1 MPKISSLNVKSV
13 IIKFIVKSLA
23 LTTTSIILISSVAS
37 FIIFKLDLDLS
48 YCKYAGYLISALT
61 SFIVPFIC
69 LKPFK
74 NNILFLSFLS
84 IIPLVLFTLANF
96 IFFGKEFVQLFIS
109 LAIIIAVAFVTG
121 VMSAG
126 KRRWLKLSDIPIELK
141 KEFNLE
147 DENEKKTDIEK
158 IIVDNKTVIYSI
170 VFYACSL
177 AIGTVL
183 YRLLQSS
190 ALDSVLK
197 PSNVCNYLSLFLIT
211 VFLAFCLIGYGLINI
226 IPCVIGIQVGM
237 KAAYFYINY
246 QAKGVG
252 YTILMIAPFAALFLT
267 VLIFVIQTSSNMSK
281 QIVDITKNNLDYKL
295 EVKPTLR
302 KFLIYGLIIIAFSGV
317 CALIETLLKSVVTI

>member
-1 MPKISSLNVKSV
+1 M
-13 IIKFIVKSLA
+13 A
-23 LTTTSIILISSVAS
+23 
-37 FIIFKLDLDLS
+37 DLEKKDEKTRQWRSYSCSQLS
-48 YCKYAGYLISALT
+48 A
-61 SFIVPFIC
+61 FC
-69 LKPFK
+69 L
-74 NNILFLSFLS
+74 
-84 IIPLVLFTLANF
+84 
-96 IFFGKEFVQLFIS
+96 QIS
-109 LAIIIAVAFVTG
+109 LLLEAAVPLDEGFSIMAED
-121 VMSAG
+121 A
-126 KRRWLKLSDIPIELK
+126 
-141 KEFNLE
+141 E

-197 PSNVCNYLSLFLIT
+197 PSNANFSKLFSQNICNYLSLFLIT

>member
-1 MPKISSLNVKSV
+1 M
-13 IIKFIVKSLA
+13 
-23 LTTTSIILISSVAS
+23 
-37 FIIFKLDLDLS
+37 
-48 YCKYAGYLISALT
+48 
-61 SFIVPFIC
+61 
-69 LKPFK
+69 
-74 NNILFLSFLS
+74 
-84 IIPLVLFTLANF
+84 
-96 IFFGKEFVQLFIS
+96 
-109 LAIIIAVAFVTG
+109 
-121 VMSAG
+121 
-126 KRRWLKLSDIPIELK
+126 SDIPIELK

-197 PSNVCNYLSLFLIT
+197 PSDANLSKLFSQNICNYLSLFLIT

-237 KAAYFYINY
+237 KAAYFYINC

-295 EVKPTLR
+295 DVKPTLR

>member
-1 MPKISSLNVKSV
+1 M
-13 IIKFIVKSLA
+13 
-23 LTTTSIILISSVAS
+23 
-37 FIIFKLDLDLS
+37 
-48 YCKYAGYLISALT
+48 
-61 SFIVPFIC
+61 
-69 LKPFK
+69 
-74 NNILFLSFLS
+74 
-84 IIPLVLFTLANF
+84 
-96 IFFGKEFVQLFIS
+96 
-109 LAIIIAVAFVTG
+109 
-121 VMSAG
+121 
-126 KRRWLKLSDIPIELK
+126 SDIPIELK

-197 PSNVCNYLSLFLIT
+197 PSNANFSKLFSQNICNYLSLFLI
-211 VFLAFCLIGYGLINI
+211 CLIGYGLINI

>member
-1 MPKISSLNVKSV
+1 M
-13 IIKFIVKSLA
+13 
-23 LTTTSIILISSVAS
+23 
-37 FIIFKLDLDLS
+37 
-48 YCKYAGYLISALT
+48 
-61 SFIVPFIC
+61 
-69 LKPFK
+69 
-74 NNILFLSFLS
+74 
-84 IIPLVLFTLANF
+84 
-96 IFFGKEFVQLFIS
+96 
-109 LAIIIAVAFVTG
+109 
-121 VMSAG
+121 
-126 KRRWLKLSDIPIELK
+126 SDIPIELK

-147 DENEKKTDIEK
+147 DEKKTDIEK

-197 PSNVCNYLSLFLIT
+197 PSNANFSKLFSQNICNYLSLFLIT

-252 YTILMIAPFAALFLT
+252 YTILMIAPFTALFLT

>member
-1 MPKISSLNVKSV
+1 M
-13 IIKFIVKSLA
+13 
-23 LTTTSIILISSVAS
+23 
-37 FIIFKLDLDLS
+37 
-48 YCKYAGYLISALT
+48 
-61 SFIVPFIC
+61 
-69 LKPFK
+69 
-74 NNILFLSFLS
+74 
-84 IIPLVLFTLANF
+84 
-96 IFFGKEFVQLFIS
+96 
-109 LAIIIAVAFVTG
+109 
-121 VMSAG
+121 
-126 KRRWLKLSDIPIELK
+126 SDIPIELK

-197 PSNVCNYLSLFLIT
+197 PSNANFS
-211 VFLAFCLIGYGLINI
+211 YGLINI

>member
-23 LTTTSIILISSVAS
+23 LTTLSIILISSVAS

-126 KRRWLKLSDIPIELK
+126 IELK

-197 PSNVCNYLSLFLIT
+197 PSNANFSKLFSQNICNYLSLFLIT

-281 QIVDITKNNLDYKL
+281 QIVNITKNNLDYKL

>member
-1 MPKISSLNVKSV
+1 M
-13 IIKFIVKSLA
+13 
-23 LTTTSIILISSVAS
+23 
-37 FIIFKLDLDLS
+37 
-48 YCKYAGYLISALT
+48 
-61 SFIVPFIC
+61 
-69 LKPFK
+69 
-74 NNILFLSFLS
+74 
-84 IIPLVLFTLANF
+84 
-96 IFFGKEFVQLFIS
+96 
-109 LAIIIAVAFVTG
+109 
-121 VMSAG
+121 
-126 KRRWLKLSDIPIELK
+126 SDIPIELK

-197 PSNVCNYLSLFLIT
+197 PSNANFSKLFSQNICNYLSLFLIT

-281 QIVDITKNNLDYKL
+281 QIVNITKNNLDYKL

-302 KFLIYGLIIIAFSGV
+302 KFLIYG
-317 CALIETLLKSVVTI
+317 

>member
-1 MPKISSLNVKSV
+1 M
-13 IIKFIVKSLA
+13 
-23 LTTTSIILISSVAS
+23 
-37 FIIFKLDLDLS
+37 
-48 YCKYAGYLISALT
+48 
-61 SFIVPFIC
+61 
-69 LKPFK
+69 
-74 NNILFLSFLS
+74 
-84 IIPLVLFTLANF
+84 
-96 IFFGKEFVQLFIS
+96 
-109 LAIIIAVAFVTG
+109 
-121 VMSAG
+121 
-126 KRRWLKLSDIPIELK
+126 SDIPIELK

-197 PSNVCNYLSLFLIT
+197 PSNANFSKLFSQNICNYLSLF
-211 VFLAFCLIGYGLINI
+211 LIGYGLINI